1 MQPEKVLSVILPYV
15 ILGWLAGVGCQQTF
29 EFWFELCHDLLLRS
43 VSLSLSLS
51 LSLSHERWIKVM

>member
-43 VSLSLSLS
+43 VSLS
-51 LSLSHERWIKVM
+51 HERTNERWIKVM